1 MIEDIS
7 VRFLDNFKDRKL
19 ESPVMIEGLPGIG
32 QVGKLVAEY
41 MIHML
46 GAEKIAEIHSLYF
59 PPHVI
64 IEENGVARL
73 VRNELYLHHTDTRDF
88 VFLVGDYQS
97 TSNEGHYILTDQYLD
112 IAADLGVQRIYTLGG
127 FGVGHFVEEPRV
139 LGAVSRAE
147 LRPEI
152 EAAGVVFQRDEPGG
166 GGIVGA
172 AGLLL
177 GLGSL
182 RNIDAVCLMGETS
195 GYLVDPRSATSVLA
209 LLSRLLNIPVDS
221 TQLNDRAAEMER
233 MIEGLIEGEKLQSE
247 DELSYIG

>member
-1 MIEDIS
+1 
-7 VRFLDNFKDRKL
+7 
-19 ESPVMIEGLPGIG
+19 
-32 QVGKLVAEY
+32 

-46 GAEKIAEIHSLYF
+46 GATKIAEIHSLYF

-73 VRNELYLHHTDTRDF
+73 VRNELYLHHTEGRDI

-97 TSNEGHYILTDQYLD
+97 TSNEGHYILADQYLD
-112 IAADLGVQRIYTLGG
+112 IATELGVQRIYTLGG

-139 LGAVSRAE
+139 LGAVSHAG
-147 LRPEI
+147 LRPGI
-152 EAAGVVFQRDEPGG
+152 EAAGVIFQRDEPGG
-166 GGIVGA
+166 GGIVGT

-177 GLGSL
+177 GLGAL

-195 GYLVDPRSATSVLA
+195 GYIVDPRSAASVLS
-209 LLSRLLNIPVDS
+209 LLSRLLDIPVDP

-233 MIEGLIEGEKLQSE
+233 MIEGLIEGEKLQSN

>member
-1 MIEDIS
+1 VIEDIS
-7 VRFLDNFKDRKL
+7 VRFLDSFKDKKL
-19 ESPVMIEGLPGIG
+19 VCPVLVEGLPGIG

-46 GAEKIAEIHSLYF
+46 CAEKIAEIHSIYF

-73 VRNELYLHHTDTRDF
+73 MRNELYLHHTEHRDIL
-88 VFLVGDYQS
+88 FLVGDYQS
-97 TSNEGHYILTDQYLD
+97 TSNEGHYILADQYLE
-112 IAADLGVQRIYTLGG
+112 IATELGVQRIYTLGG

-139 LGAVSRAE
+139 LGAINRDG
-147 LRPEI
+147 LREEI
-152 EAAGVVFQRDEPGG
+152 EASGVVFQRDEPGG
-166 GGIVGA
+166 GIVGT

-177 GLGSL
+177 GLGAL

-209 LLSRLLNIPVDS
+209 VLCSLLNVKVDP

-233 MIEGLIEGEKLQSE
+233 MIEGLIEGERIQSNE
-247 DELSYIG
+247 ELSYIG